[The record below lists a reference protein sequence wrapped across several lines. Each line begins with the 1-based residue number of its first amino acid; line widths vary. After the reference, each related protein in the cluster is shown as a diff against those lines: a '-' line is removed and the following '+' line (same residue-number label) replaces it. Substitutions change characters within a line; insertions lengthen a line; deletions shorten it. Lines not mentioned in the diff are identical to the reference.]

1 MRNIYAVGETVYD
14 IIFKNN
20 KPVDAKPGGALLNTS
35 ISLGRLGTNSFL
47 VGDLADDKI
56 GNLTLQFLED
66 NNVNTEYI
74 YRYTDAKSRLA
85 LAFLNDDNSPSYSFY
100 KIRKTGKAELIFPEP
115 ALNDIVLFGSFYGMK
130 KEIREGLVNFLKI
143 ARENGSIIIYDP
155 NFRAAHKDML
165 KDVMPMI
172 EENMKLS
179 HIIKGSDEDF
189 LNIFGKDNA
198 PGTYKTVRNITDASL
213 IYTANRHGVWLH
225 TKNYSKHYDALAIDP
240 VSTVGAGDTFMAGIA
255 YSIIKN
261 NLIFDDPEKISR
273 EYWDKIIRTSIN
285 FSGHVCMEYDN
296 YITPKFAEKYKID
309 NPQH

>member
-130 KEIREGLVNFLKI
+130 NEIREGLVNFLKK
-143 ARENGSIIIYDP
+143 ARKNGSIIIYDP

-172 EENMKLS
+172 EENMKLA

-198 PGTYKTVRNITDASL
+198 PGTYKIVRNLTDASL

-296 YITPKFAEKYKID
+296 YVTPKFAEKYKIE
-309 NPQH
+309 NPKH